1 MEASDEEDIKPTKT
15 KKRKVKADMEH
26 PKLAIPSLMSKF
38 CSISWLVGMQEVLHV
53 LEYL

>member
-1 MEASDEEDIKPTKT
+1 MEASDEEDIKLTKT

-26 PKLAIPSLMSKF
+26 PKLAISSLIFQF
-38 CSISWLVGMQEVLHV
+38 CSISWLVEMQEVLHM